1 MPLDSQNKINHIFNV
16 LARTYQGRTQTVTFV
31 SNSNGTWSYTLQS
44 VIFRRLDVIDPEIPD
59 TSGGAPRLRADVVMI
74 VPISVSMTGV
84 VYVAYTNVAT
94 ALSVSTAEKYSII
107 ECTPTGIVPGGTH
120 WTCNLRRWRG

>member
-16 LARTYQGRTQTVTFV
+16 LARTYQGRTQVVTFV
-31 SNSNGTWSYTLQS
+31 SNSGGTWSYTLQT
-44 VIFRRLDVIDPEIPD
+44 VIFRRQDVIDPEQPD
-59 TSGGAPRLRADVVMI
+59 TSGGAPRLRADAVMI

-94 ALSVSTAEKYSII
+94 ALSVSQAEKY
-107 ECTPTGIVPGGTH
+107 ECVEITPRGIVPGGTH
-120 WTCNLRRWRG
+120 WEVSLRRMR